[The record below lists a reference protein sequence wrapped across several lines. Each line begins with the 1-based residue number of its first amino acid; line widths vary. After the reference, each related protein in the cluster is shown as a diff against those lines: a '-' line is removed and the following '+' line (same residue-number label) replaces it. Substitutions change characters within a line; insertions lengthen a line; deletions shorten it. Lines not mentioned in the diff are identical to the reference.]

1 MVTNRDRSHLD
12 RAEIIPKVART
23 TGTVDVFDP
32 LSGIL
37 GPNSHRTSACPNLHD

>member
-12 RAEIIPKVART
+12 SAEIIPKVART
-23 TGTVDVFDP
+23 TVTVEDFDP

-37 GPNSHRTSACPNLHD
+37 GPNSQRTSACPNLHD

>member
-1 MVTNRDRSHLD
+1 MVTNRERTHLD
-12 RAEIIPKVART
+12 RTEIIPKVACP